1 VRGLT
6 LVGERPIAYI
16 PAVNSPA
23 VSELDP
29 GPVCALEFRYGR
41 DEVRALF
48 TREARLRRALRVEAA
63 LAEAEAEMGAIP
75 REAAAAIAGAASSGA
90 VTVSRVDELEREL
103 KHDVMAITR
112 ALAEKAGAGAG
123 WVHFGATSN
132 DITDTA
138 LALELQESAAV
149 LRDDLTGLS
158 AALLALARKHRA
170 TPELGRTHGQS
181 AVPLSFGYK
190 MAVAAAEV
198 ARQRRR
204 LDQLLPRLAV
214 GKMSGAVGT
223 GAGFGPN
230 AEKIEAGVM
239 RRLGLTADEAPTQIV
254 GRDRIAEFTNLLAL
268 IAGTSERLST
278 EVRNLQ
284 RTEIGEVSEWF
295 DEAHQVG
302 SSTMAQ
308 KRNPMLSEN
317 VTALARVV
325 RSLALPPLESM
336 ALWHERDLTNSASER
351 IVLPHAVILTDD
363 ILRKL
368 IDVFTR
374 LVVDPARMARNLN
387 EHGGAAMTEGLMLA
401 LTQRGLARSEA
412 HELLRT
418 LTKDLGP
425 AGPLA
430 SRAKASPEVVRR
442 IPAEELDALLDPA
455 RYVTAAAEKTDRIVR
470 TLEAELR
477 S

>member
-1 VRGLT
+1 M
-6 LVGERPIAYI
+6 A
-16 PAVNSPA
+16 
-23 VSELDP
+23 ELDP

-48 TREARLRRALRVEAA
+48 TREARLQRALQIEAA
-63 LAEAEAEMGAIP
+63 LAESEAEAGTIP
-75 REAAAAIAGAASSGA
+75 REAATAIAAAASGGT

-112 ALAEKAGAGAG
+112 ALAEKSGVGSG

-138 LALELQESAAV
+138 LALELKESAAI

-158 AALLALARKHRA
+158 TALLTLARKHRA
-170 TPELGRTHGQS
+170 TPEIGRTHGQS

-198 ARQRRR
+198 ARHRRR

-223 GAGFGPN
+223 GAGFGTN
-230 AEKIEAGVM
+230 AEKIESGVM
-239 RRLGLTADEAPTQIV
+239 RRLGITADEAPTQIV

-268 IAGTSERLST
+268 IAGTGERLST

-284 RTEIGEVSEWF
+284 RTEIGEVAEWF
-295 DEAHQVG
+295 DESHQVG

-317 VTALARVV
+317 VTSLARVV
-325 RSLALPPLESM
+325 RSLALPPLENM

-351 IVLPHAVILTDD
+351 IVIPHAVILTDD

-368 IDVFTR
+368 TDVFTR
-374 LVVDPARMARNLN
+374 LVVDPARMARNLS
-387 EHGGAAMTEGLMLA
+387 EYGGAAMTESLMLA
-401 LTQRGLARSEA
+401 LTQRGLARSQA

-425 AGPLA
+425 GESLA
-430 SRAKASPEVVRR
+430 SRAKGSPEVGKR
-442 IPAEELDALLDPA
+442 IPSEELDALLDPA
-455 RYVTAAAEKTDRIVR
+455 GYVASAAEKTDRIVR
-470 TLEAELR
+470 ALEGELR